1 MKNQLLKIGAVL
13 FFASL
18 AFTACKKD
26 DDNPAPDEQELIT
39 TIKLTLTNSSN
50 ATDVHTY
57 TYKVENGFNSTSPG
71 VVVADTLE
79 LQAGVHYNSS
89 VMVLNEKASPV
100 EDITSEI
107 IGEKDEHLFLYNSV
121 PVTGAGAVVFSGGVQ
136 DDNGKPFNL
145 TGVLTGNTAGQGK
158 LNLFLM
164 HQPTDKTGTTPAAS
178 GGETDVAAVFPVAV
192 N

>member
-1 MKNQLLKIGAVL
+1 MKTQLLKTGAAVL
-13 FFASL
+13 FASL
-18 AFTACKKD
+18 VFTACKKND
-26 DDNPAPDEQELIT
+26 NNPAPDEQELIT

-71 VVVADTLE
+71 TVVADTLK
-79 LQAGVHYNSS
+79 LQAGVQYKSAIA
-89 VMVLNEKASPV
+89 VLNEKATPV
-100 EDITSEI
+100 ADVTSEI

-121 PVTGAGAVVFSGGVQ
+121 PVTGAGSVMFSGGAL
-136 DDNGKPFNL
+136 DNNSKPFNL
-145 TGVLTGNTAGQGK
+145 TGVLTGNTPGQGK

-164 HQPTDKTGTTPAAS
+164 HQPTDKTGTTPATS
-178 GGETDVAAVFPVAV
+178 GGETDVAAVFPVMV